1 MLLPVLVGVAIIACL
16 SGCASQRTPVE
27 SVNEAGFVAAT
38 RSGPYLL
45 RIGDTIDVNFLTDE
59 TLAFS
64 GPVTPAGGLSVPL
77 VVVAMACAAHRRL
90 LGAVLATR
98 RVRR

>member
-1 MLLPVLVGVAIIACL
+1 MLLPVLLGVAIIACL

-45 RIGDTIDVNFLTDE
+45 RIGDEACERVANFI
-59 TLAFS
+59 
-64 GPVTPAGGLSVPL
+64 GGE
-77 VVVAMACAAHRRL
+77 R
-90 LGAVLATR
+90 
-98 RVRR
+98 